1 MSCLSKEDT
10 YENRKLELC
19 SATPSKAMDEL
30 PLGTKK
36 EAVSVQD
43 RTTALLRGLRMV
55 LRHHGCAGI
64 LIDLM
69 NKQMRQY
76 LDDSESEKVWLKRAK
91 HALTY
96 PLAKYLRNDPP
107 EAPDRVFAPAG
118 AFRRWWK
125 NRLNAFNRKNTH
137 LWYSWL
143 QGKRCTLPAGVDMIE
158 KTYQDHLKMLTSPD
172 DGRDETIEAIFS
184 DPTFQH
190 VIKKLKYQVSN
201 ELASSVPFTEY
212 TPSGSA
218 CFERSRRELGQF
230 GEIKDIVDE
239 GEDDFLATDELVSMN
254 EVSYRSNSQKHHR
267 GPVVVESRR
276 SAGYDSWIDLHER
289 EREFDTSRR
298 LKCIIQG
305 ILEPMKVRVIS
316 KGESIPYYSM
326 KPVQKVIHGILRRWD
341 CFRLIGRPFLTTD
354 MVDLKEK
361 SRPDYEWFS
370 IDYSAATDGLS
381 YKYSGAI
388 LEEILENIP
397 PHMYRR
403 AMQVLGMHDLY
414 YPDKHEVYGYERVT
428 SCTML
433 GTMSRGQL
441 MGSILSFPI
450 LCLANL
456 GLYLLVTQEMQ
467 KGWTHKERLRHVLI
481 NGDDMLYAAP
491 VELWNRHVSLGRD
504 VGLTMSVGKAYHHP
518 IYANVNSTSV
528 HYRLNKPDD
537 LPKQIDFLNTGLF
550 FGMHKVQQRVDGEAA
565 GNSDTEQKLAE
576 FFPDHLLDERT
587 RYLLKHVPHNPGVI
601 SSIGDTLKGSLSK
614 QVNRLLTEYLELH
627 SEEIERAS
635 LSLVKYERGGRTKV
649 SLLKR
654 NLFIP
659 ESFGGM
665 GVQRPEGFRSKKSA
679 FEKRIARFLC
689 SRSMR
694 DSFVTFQKPLPGRPV
709 PDMTV
714 TAPWVRP
721 LNDEVGRTLDARC
734 QDVVF
739 SKVGKM
745 IGLHAYFPIL
755 SPTMEIQE
763 SSEVFSQ
770 ILDVPNLANRWI
782 DW

>member
-10 YENRKLELC
+10 YEKRKLDLC
-19 SATPSKAMDEL
+19 SANPLKVVDEL

-69 NKQMRQY
+69 NCQMRRY
-76 LDDSESEKVWLKRAK
+76 LDNSESEKVWLKRAK

-96 PLAKYLRNDPP
+96 PLSKYLRNDPP
-107 EAPDRVFAPAG
+107 EAPDRVFEPAG
-118 AFRRWWK
+118 SFRRWWK
-125 NRLNAFNRKNTH
+125 SRLNAFNRKNTH

-158 KTYQDHLKMLTSPD
+158 KTYQDHLAMLTSAD
-172 DGRDETIEAIFS
+172 DGKDETIEAIFQ

-201 ELASSVPFTEY
+201 ELENSDLFTEF

-218 CFERSRRELGQF
+218 CFERSRREFGQF
-230 GEIKDIVDE
+230 GEIRDVVED
-239 GEDDFLATDELVSMN
+239 GEDEFFATDELVSMD

-276 SAGYDSWIDLHER
+276 CAGYDSWIDLHER

-361 SRPDYEWFS
+361 SKTDYEWFS

-388 LEEILENIP
+388 LEEILEFIP

-491 VELWNRHVSLGRD
+491 VELWNRHVALGRD

-528 HYRLNKPDD
+528 HYRLDKPDD
-537 LPKQIDFLNTGLF
+537 LPYQIDFLNTGLF

-565 GNSDTEQKLAE
+565 ENSANEQKLAE
-576 FFPDHLLDERT
+576 FFPDHLLNDRT
-587 RYLLKHVPHNPGVI
+587 RYLLKHVPHNPGI
-601 SSIGDTLKGSLSK
+601 IGSIGDTLKGSLPK

-635 LSLVKYERGGRTKV
+635 LSLVKYDRHGRMKL
-649 SLLKR
+649 SLVKR

-659 ESFGGM
+659 EAFGGL
-665 GVQRPEGFRSKKSA
+665 GVRQPVGFKSRKTSFDKK
-679 FEKRIARFLC
+679 IARWLA
-689 SRSMR
+689 SRAGR
-694 DSFVTFQKPLPGRPV
+694 ESFITFQLPLPGHPV

-721 LNDEVGRTLDARC
+721 LCSEVGKTLDARC
-734 QDVVF
+734 GEISF

-745 IGLHAYFPIL
+745 IGLYAYLPVL
-755 SPTMEIQE
+755 GSAQE
-763 SSEVFSQ
+763 SQFESDSLSMIRALPFSG
-770 ILDVPNLANRWI
+770 IEW
-782 DW
+782 